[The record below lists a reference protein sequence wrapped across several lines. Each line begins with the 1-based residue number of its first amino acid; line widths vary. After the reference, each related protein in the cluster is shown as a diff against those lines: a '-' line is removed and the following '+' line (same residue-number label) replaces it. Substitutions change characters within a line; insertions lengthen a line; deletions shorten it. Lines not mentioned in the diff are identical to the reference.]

1 MLTNRAQAAKARV
14 LAEYA
19 AGTVGFHARM
29 MHDLTPAEFRALGK
43 QADAELLARDAI
55 IHQKENAISSR
66 DATIALKNAKIE
78 SQAARIAVLEAEVA
92 RLNAKKG

>member
-29 MHDLTPAEFRALGK
+29 MHDLTTAEFRALGK

-55 IHQKENAISSR
+55 IRQKDNEIFSR
-66 DATIALKNAKIE
+66 DLKIAA
-78 SQAARIAVLEAEVA
+78 QANRITELETKLAQ
-92 RLNAKKG
+92 LQGG